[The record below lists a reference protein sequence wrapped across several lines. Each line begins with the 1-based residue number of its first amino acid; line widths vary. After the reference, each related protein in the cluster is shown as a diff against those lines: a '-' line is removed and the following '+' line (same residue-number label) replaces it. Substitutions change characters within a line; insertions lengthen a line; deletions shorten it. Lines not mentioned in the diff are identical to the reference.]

1 MPNYTITI
9 EELIQQLEEA
19 RDKFGPHAEVFKRK
33 PFAPDAEAKQ
43 LPIVGL
49 NIGYHDGRYCITL

>member
-33 PFAPDAEAKQ
+33 AFAPDVEAKQ
-43 LPIVGL
+43 LPISNL
-49 NIGYHDGRYCITL
+49 YIGYHDGRYCIMI